1 MTRFSDHLPLYRSYF
16 NSHPHEEDDDASCQS
31 LGDIESFQLT
41 SSRRGWRSIML
52 FIWYTS
58 IFQLTSS
65 RRGWPAQQT
74 LDQLLRQFQLTS
86 SRRGWHD
93 GRCVKSCCS
102 YFNSHPHEED
112 DVFSSPQVSFYKHFN
127 SHPHEEDDGSLAKSI
142 FGAHYFNSHPHEE
155 DDSSIRLYVV
165 MDNISTHILTKR
177 MTLIS
182 NHPHRFL
189 EYFNSHPHE
198 EDDLKLRHKVTS
210 LVKISTHILT
220 KRMTTIWS
228 ALFPTSAFQLTSS
241 RRGWLCHPVQCYF
254 QSHFNSHPHEE
265 DDEASLITRSSPAIF
280 QLTSSRRGWHLWIV
294 LHLLQ

>member
-1 MTRFSDHLPLYRSYF
+1 MTEVNGVKYDE
-16 NSHPHEEDDDASCQS
+16 N
-31 LGDIESFQLT
+31 IFQLT

-127 SHPHEEDDGSLAKSI
+127 SHPHEKDDGSLAKSI

-155 DDSSIRLYVV
+155 DDNRSNCAGSGTLRFQLTSTPTGLLMTIYYSDVTSIFQLTSSRRGWRLFAWRNVT
-165 MDNISTHILTKR
+165 MTDISTHILTKR
-177 MTLIS
+177 MTV
-182 NHPHRFL
+182 FL
-189 EYFNSHPHE
+189 S
-198 EDDLKLRHKVTS
+198 S
-210 LVKISTHILT
+210 WILT
-220 KRMTTIWS
+220 V
-228 ALFPTSAFQLTSS
+228 LFQLTSS
-241 RRGWLCHPVQCYF
+241 RRGWLAVCKSKESLEYLKSQ
-254 QSHFNSHPHEE
+254 PHKEY
-265 DDEASLITRSSPAIF
+265 D
-280 QLTSSRRGWHLWIV
+280 
-294 LHLLQ
+294 